1 MKTVNCTKENINL
14 YELITSDSRG
24 TYFICIREKDLKNKT
39 FSVLRYSISDHE
51 LNEIEEDIVYQVQIT
66 DDYVNN
72 KYSVAYVIQLALDWN
87 QEDVFFR
94 GMDFWDNS
102 DEQMKEEAEKAYR
115 FLWAHE
121 HMLKDFNRDGMVDK
135 PKPGYYGTSI
145 SSLR

>member
-1 MKTVNCTKENINL
+1 MKTVDCTKENINL
-14 YELITSDSRG
+14 SELITFDSRG
-24 TYFICIREKDLKNKT
+24 TYFICMCEEDIKNKL
-39 FSVLRYSISDHE
+39 FRVLRYGLHDE
-51 LNEIEEDIVYQVQIT
+51 EFNEIEEDIIYMVQINE
-66 DDYVNN
+66 DYINN
-72 KYSVAYVIQLALDWN
+72 KYNVAYVIQLALDWD

-121 HMLKDFNRDGMVDK
+121 HMLKDFNCNGIIDK
-135 PKPGYYGTSI
+135 PKPGDYGTSI

>member
-1 MKTVNCTKENINL
+1 MKIVDCTKDRIDL
-14 YELITSDSRG
+14 YDLIQNDRDG
-24 TYFICIREKDLKNKT
+24 VYFIHVGDDDLEHRR
-39 FSVLRYSISDHE
+39 FSLFKHME
-51 LNEIEEDIVYQVQIT
+51 LDIDGGELGEQIIYT
-66 DDYVNN
+66 AHINDEYLNN
-72 KYSVAYVIQLALDWN
+72 KYSIAYVIQLALDWD

-121 HMLKDFNRDGMVDK
+121 HMLTEFNRDGRIKK
-135 PKPGYYGTSI
+135 PKPGDYGTSI